1 MIIYSEKTNKQY
13 ETEEECLADERE
25 YAEWVKAAKAKE
37 HLCRDKLRKARQE
50 YLDAREKY
58 VNLLNEYGDIRET
71 FSVKIF

>member
-13 ETEEECLADERE
+13 ETEEECLASERE

-37 HLCRDKLRKARQE
+37 HLRRDELRKARQE

-58 VNLLNEYGDIRET
+58 VNFLREYGDIRET